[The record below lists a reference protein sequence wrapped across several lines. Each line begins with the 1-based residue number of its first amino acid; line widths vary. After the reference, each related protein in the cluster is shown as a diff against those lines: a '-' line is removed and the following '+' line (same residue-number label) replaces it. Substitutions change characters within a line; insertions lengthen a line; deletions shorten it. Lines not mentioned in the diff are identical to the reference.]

1 MMKPVL
7 LSLAAVLLITF
18 GASAQKKRE
27 IIPRDS
33 ITNKY
38 CYQAV
43 SDTLPAT
50 KEELRA
56 KLEKWIKQNY
66 NAQESKYVKLG
77 VDGDSYTIH
86 DREALPGKA
95 RKFVEYDL
103 TVDLKDKRYRYKLT
117 NLQYAAVGMYP
128 LEDKMATDKRSDF
141 EEMDVILR
149 GIIKSMQ
156 AALASEW

>member
-1 MMKPVL
+1 MLKHML
-7 LSLAAVLLITF
+7 ISFAALAISSLDAP
-18 GASAQKKRE
+18 AQDKRE

-33 ITNKY
+33 ITQKY
-38 CYQAV
+38 CYQHV
-43 SDTLPAT
+43 SDSLPAT

-66 NAQESKYVKLG
+66 NALENKYVKLG

-86 DREALPGKA
+86 DREALPGRA

-103 TVDLKDKRYRYKLT
+103 TVDLKENRYRYKLT

-149 GIIKSMQ
+149 GIIASME
-156 AALASEW
+156 AALKSGW

>member
-1 MMKPVL
+1 MIKQIL
-7 LSLAAVLLITF
+7 LSLLPTALFVWDLN
-18 GASAQKKRE
+18 AQNKRE

-33 ITNKY
+33 ITDKY

-43 SDTLPAT
+43 SDSLPFM
-50 KEELRA
+50 KEELRI

-66 NAQESKYVKLG
+66 NALENKYVKLG
-77 VDGDSYTIH
+77 VDGDTYTMH
-86 DREALPGKA
+86 DREALPGRA

-103 TVDLKDKRYRYKLT
+103 TVDLKENRYRYKLT

-149 GIIKSMQ
+149 GIIASME
-156 AALASEW
+156 AALKSTW

>member
-1 MMKPVL
+1 MRIAPLLMIMMFCLTPEVN
-7 LSLAAVLLITF
+7 
-18 GASAQKKRE
+18 AQKKRE

-43 SDTLPAT
+43 VDSMGST
-50 KEELRA
+50 KDELRTR
-56 KLEKWIKQNY
+56 LERWIKENY
-66 NAQESKYVKLG
+66 NEQDSKYTKILR
-77 VDGDSYTIH
+77 DGDTYRIH

-103 TVDLKDKRYRYKLT
+103 TIDLKDNQYRYKLT
-117 NLQYAAVGMYP
+117 DLQYAAVGMYP
-128 LEDKMATDKRSDF
+128 LEDKMATDKKSDF

-149 GIIKSMQ
+149 GVIKSME
-156 AALASEW
+156 AALKDAW

>member
-1 MMKPVL
+1 MRTVL
-7 LSLAAVLLITF
+7 TLALAGLLF
-18 GASAQKKRE
+18 SASANAQKKKE

-43 SDTLPAT
+43 SDTLVFS

-66 NAQESKYVKLG
+66 NEQESKYTKIT
-77 VDGDSYTIH
+77 VDGDTYTIH

-95 RKFVEYDL
+95 RKFVEYNL
-103 TVDLKDKRYRYKLT
+103 TVDLKDLRYRYKLT
-117 NLQYAAVGMYP
+117 DLMYAAVGMYP
-128 LEDKMATDKRSDF
+128 LEDDMATDQKKDF
-141 EEMDVILR
+141 EAMHTILT
-149 GIIKSMQ
+149 GIISSLES
-156 AALASEW
+156 ALKSEW

>member
-1 MMKPVL
+1 MLKQAL
-7 LSLAAVLLITF
+7 LSIVATTLFSSVVD
-18 GASAQKKRE
+18 AQKKRE

-33 ITNKY
+33 ITQKY
-38 CYQAV
+38 CYQQV
-43 SDTLPAT
+43 SDSLPAT
-50 KEELRA
+50 KGELRA

-66 NAQESKYVKLG
+66 NELENKYVKLG

-86 DREALPGKA
+86 DREALPGRA

-103 TVDLKDKRYRYKLT
+103 TVDLKENRYRYKLT

-141 EEMDVILR
+141 EAMDEILR
-149 GIIKSMQ
+149 GIIASME
-156 AALASEW
+156 AALKSAW

>member
-1 MMKPVL
+1 MRIA
-7 LSLAAVLLITF
+7 SIIITLIF
-18 GASAQKKRE
+18 FSCMDVHAQKKRE

-43 SDTLPAT
+43 SDLTMST
-50 KEELRA
+50 KDDLRTR
-56 KLEKWIKQNY
+56 LERWIKENY
-66 NAQESKYVKLG
+66 NEQDSKYTKILVE
-77 VDGDSYTIH
+77 GDTYRIH

-103 TVDLKDKRYRYKLT
+103 TVDLKDNQYRYKLT
-117 NLQYAAVGMYP
+117 DLQYAAVGMYP
-128 LEDKMATDKRSDF
+128 LEDKMATDKKSDF

-149 GIIKSMQ
+149 GVIKSME
-156 AALASEW
+156 AALKDNW